1 MNRFLT
7 GVVLALASVATP
19 GQGTTPFVF
28 DGNRMYAELGFL
40 RPDGSMHRALAFVD
54 MGSPDMVLRESLFK
68 DLKLDEGRPLGFN
81 VGALRIEMPAAAVV
95 SEPRAPSSIG
105 SDLKVEGILPASV
118 LKNYQVVID
127 YSRRTLALG
136 RSATFKP
143 QGVAVPFRMNDKTGL
158 ISVDMSVDGRSH
170 PITIDNGSAYT
181 WIRQSTARRWLT
193 SHPDWVR
200 GIGAVGPSNM
210 MMSGDVTET
219 SGMLIR
225 MSRVSVG
232 PLVLANAGALAAGPG
247 TIEGVDLFDWYSRK
261 NAGPVIGW
269 IGGNILKAFRIT
281 IDYPNHVMYWL
292 KQRDLETHDLDQVG
306 LTLQSERGAFVVAA
320 IATRNGQPTVEG
332 VMRGDKLVRIDGL
345 DTANATWGTL
355 FAALHGQPGE
365 RRSLTIERD
374 GRQLVVQAGV
384 TAF

>member
-7 GVVLALASVATP
+7 GVVLALASVTTP
-19 GQGTTPFVF
+19 GQGTTRFVF

-40 RPDGSMHRALAFVD
+40 LPEGTTHRALAFVD
-54 MGSPDMVLRESLFK
+54 MGSPGMVLRESLFK
-68 DLKLDEGRPLGFN
+68 ELKLDEGRPLAFS
-81 VGALRIEMPAAAVV
+81 VGGLRIDMPAAAVA
-95 SEPRAPSSIG
+95 SEPRPPSSIG

-127 YSRRTLALG
+127 YGRRTLALG
-136 RSATFKP
+136 RPGAFKP
-143 QGVAVPFRMNDKTGL
+143 QGMAVPFRMNDKTGL
-158 ISVDMSVDGRSH
+158 ISVHMAVDGASH
-170 PITIDNGSAYT
+170 SITIDNGSAYT
-181 WIRQSTARRWLT
+181 WIRQSTAQRWLT

-200 GIGAVGPSNM
+200 GVGAVGASNM

-219 SGMLIR
+219 SGTLIR
-225 MSRVSVG
+225 VPRISVG
-232 PLVLANAGALAAGPG
+232 PVVLVNAGALAAGPG

-261 NAGPVIGW
+261 NSGPVIGW

-320 IATRNGQPTVEG
+320 IATKNGQPTVEG

-345 DTANATWGTL
+345 ETANATWGTL

-374 GRQLVVQAGV
+374 GRELVVQAGV